1 MIKAK
6 WTKKCMKIIKS
17 MQWMKRSCWIINN
30 WTEYIQACDKKSK
43 IIRKQK
49 CSEYWKIMQNIKQFS
64 RELFKTAKWARN
76 AVANTLTQ
84 TTILSLIKSKCF
96 NIAMIAQNKTKM
108 MFQTHF
114 SSSSEILMLN
124 TENFKYLLSIE
135 NNVSLMHRKI
145 KRVIYKIMLNK
156 TSRHTK
162 YINKIMRRLVN
173 DTSEQIRSLFERC
186 LQKRIQSTQ
195 FKNAITIM
203 MQKSDKKNYFN
214 AKIYRL
220 IALFNML
227 SKILK
232 FIIFECLQNII
243 EVCNSILNIQMKA
256 CKHRSTDTTLQL
268 ITEKIHIV

>member
-1 MIKAK
+1 
-6 WTKKCMKIIKS
+6 
-17 MQWMKRSCWIINN
+17 
-30 WTEYIQACDKKSK
+30 
-43 IIRKQK
+43 
-49 CSEYWKIMQNIKQFS
+49 
-64 RELFKTAKWARN
+64 
-76 AVANTLTQ
+76 
-84 TTILSLIKSKCF
+84 
-96 NIAMIAQNKTKM
+96 MIAQNKTKM